1 MLKYP
6 ETSRKRPRIPCGT
19 KTETE
24 SRDDLLRDIVQTLAS
39 QNAGNWEAVRA
50 ELIEILKEAV
60 PQ

>member
-1 MLKYP
+1 MR
-6 ETSRKRPRIPCGT
+6 E

-24 SRDDLLRDIVQTLAS
+24 SRDDLLRDILQALVS

-50 ELIEILKEAV
+50 GLIEILKEEV

>member
-1 MLKYP
+1 MR
-6 ETSRKRPRIPCGT
+6 E

-24 SRDDLLRDIVQTLAS
+24 SRDDLLRDILQALVS

-50 ELIEILKEAV
+50 ELIEILKEEV